1 MSITKTF
8 HLEPAVLTLLRC
20 GNVSTDLGGAEYGAA
35 HIDPKRP
42 YGNSYVEG
50 DIARI
55 LGWEVGPNGLTDE
68 QRDRAAALHAKTPTA
83 LEIVLS
89 VGYFEPG
96 EYERVG
102 YTGWDL
108 AKATYGY
115 AVFTETNEHE
125 GETWRTYIQY
135 RGNEGALRQ
144 LAEVVTEANK
154 HTEGYDEDDDE
165 GGAYELDLDHIM
177 PSWIAEAL
185 AQWAGDGGSTYTS
198 AHDLRKGVLTIP
210 DDALD
215 RAREGHDPLY
225 KTEVRE
231 WIK

>member
-1 MSITKTF
+1 MTMSDLF
-8 HLEPAVLTLLRC
+8 HLEPEVLTLLRH
-20 GNVSTDLGGAEYGAA
+20 GNVTDQRGMEYGAA
-35 HIDPKRP
+35 GLDPKRP
-42 YGNSYVEG
+42 YGNSDLEE

-55 LGWEVGPNGLTDE
+55 LGWAVGCDGLSNDE
-68 QRDRAAALHAKTPTA
+68 RDQVYELHAKTPTA
-83 LEIVLS
+83 LQIVLS

-96 EYERVG
+96 IYKRHG
-102 YTGWDL
+102 TGWELVL
-108 AKATYGY
+108 ASHGY

-135 RGNEGALRQ
+135 RGNEGALRL
-144 LAEVVTEANK
+144 LAEVVAESNK

-185 AQWAGDGGSTYTS
+185 AQWAGDGGCTYTR

-210 DDALD
+210 DDALE